1 MAVENVLPEPEDA
14 AVKQSL
20 AGEGVKGSNDDK
32 VDDGLSPERQP
43 SSKKDTQGK
52 KHYRYPEAVC
62 VCVQISLSKTIWKQK
77 FPLEFMIS
85 FYSSSVMIH
94 NFD

>member
-20 AGEGVKGSNDDK
+20 PGEGVKGSNDDK

-52 KHYRYPEAVC
+52 KHYRNPEAVC
-62 VCVQISLSKTIWKQK
+62 VCVQISIYLKQFGNKNFHLS
-77 FPLEFMIS
+77 L
-85 FYSSSVMIH
+85 
-94 NFD
+94 